1 MKLKIALI
9 GNPNCG
15 KTTMYNAI
23 TGSTQYVGNW
33 PGVTVEK
40 KEGLIKGHKDAM
52 LVDLPGIYSLSPY
65 SLEERITRDYLSDG
79 KPDAVINIVDSTNIE
94 RGLYL
99 TTQLLE
105 MDIPVLVA
113 LNMTDAADKAGISIN
128 EKVLSEKLG
137 CRTIKCSAS
146 DGTGL
151 GEVLSNAVDIAVKK
165 EKPEQKIRFRDEI
178 ETALQRI
185 SSIASQ
191 FSAEHPSRWVSVNL
205 FSRDA
210 VLKEH
215 LSINN
220 DSLLSIDKLIKACE
234 EKSDD
239 DSESIIAN
247 ERYLFID
254 RVLSKALT
262 DSNSSNV
269 SHSDR
274 IDSVVT
280 NRFLGLPIFF
290 LIMWG
295 VYYVS
300 IQTLGDMTIGWTETF
315 FGDWI
320 GGTLSGWLETA
331 HAAEWLR
338 GLVVDGIVGGVGA
351 VMGFVPQLM
360 ILFFF
365 ISFLEDCGYMARV
378 AFIMD
383 RLFRQFGLSGKSF
396 IPMLVG
402 TGCSVPG
409 IMACRTIENDVDRKL
424 TIILTPFIPCGA
436 KLPVFALFA
445 AAFFPEQSWVAPSMY
460 MIGIGMVIL
469 SGIVLKKTPLFAG
482 DPAPFVMELPAYRMP
497 RIKGVAIHMW
507 ERAKAFIIKAGTIIF
522 AAAGLIWFLQ
532 AFNWSLEM
540 VDAGESILASIGGV
554 IAPIFVPLGFGTWQS
569 SMAVVTGFLA
579 KEVVVATYGV
589 LFGLGEVA
597 EDNPGLIANISNMF
611 TPVSAYAFMVFTLL
625 ASPCFAALGAI
636 RSEMK
641 SWKWTFFAMAWQ
653 TGLAYLLALAIYQI
667 GSRIAA

>member
-15 KTTMYNAI
+15 KTTMYNEI

-40 KEGLIKGHKDAM
+40 KEGLVKGHSEAL

-65 SLEERITRDYLSDG
+65 SLEERITRNYLSDG

-113 LNMTDAADKAGISIN
+113 LNMTDAAEKAGIKID

-137 CRTIKCSAS
+137 CRAIKCSAS
-146 DGTGL
+146 DGTGVD
-151 GEVLSNAVDIAVKK
+151 EVLKNALEISTKK
-165 EKPEQKIRFRDEI
+165 ERPIQKIRFSDEV
-178 ETALQRI
+178 EGALKQI
-185 SSIASQ
+185 SSISSQ
-191 FSAEHPSRWVSVNL
+191 FVAEHPLRWVSVNL
-205 FSRDA
+205 FNRDA

-215 LSINN
+215 LAIDDKN
-220 DSLLSIDKLIKACE
+220 LLSIDKLITSCE
-234 EKSDD
+234 ELKDD

-247 ERYLFID
+247 ERYSFID
-254 RVLSKALT
+254 KVLSEALSGKSKG
-262 DSNSSNV
+262 DV
-269 SHSDR
+269 SQSDR
-274 IDSVVT
+274 IDAIVT
-280 NRFLGLPIFF
+280 NRLLGLPIFF

-300 IQTLGDMTIGWTETF
+300 IQSLGDMSIGWTETF

-320 GGTLSGWLETA
+320 GGTLSSWLEA
-331 HAAEWLR
+331 ANAAEWLQ
-338 GLVVDGIVGGVGA
+338 GLVVDGFVGGIGA
-351 VMGFVPQLM
+351 VMGFVPQIM

-378 AFIMD
+378 AFLMD

-396 IPMLVG
+396 IPMLIG

-409 IMACRTIENDVDRKL
+409 IMACRTIENEKDRRL
-424 TIILTPFIPCGA
+424 TMILTPFIPCSA
-436 KLPVFALFA
+436 KLPVFALFVA
-445 AAFFPEQSWVAPSMY
+445 TFFPDHSWVGPSMY
-460 MIGIGMVIL
+460 ILGIGAVII
-469 SGIVLKKTPLFAG
+469 SGIILKKMPFFAG
-482 DPAPFVMELPAYRMP
+482 EPAPFVMELPTYRMP
-497 RIKGVAIHMW
+497 RIKGVMIHMW
-507 ERAKAFIIKAGTIIF
+507 ERGKAFMIKAGTVIF
-522 AAAGLIWFLQ
+522 IAAGLIWFLQ

-540 VDAGESILASIGGV
+540 VEAGESILASMGRV
-554 IAPIFVPLGFGTWQS
+554 IAPIFAPLGFGTWQS

-597 EDNPGLIANISNMF
+597 EDNPDLINSITQLF
-611 TPVSAYAFMVFTLL
+611 TPVSAYSFMVFTLL
-625 ASPCFAALGAI
+625 ASPCFAALAAI
-636 RSEMK
+636 KSEMR

-653 TGLAYLLALAIYQI
+653 TGLAYIMAFVIYQI
-667 GSRIAA
+667 GSRIVA

>member
-1 MKLKIALI
+1 LDKILSSALDIAL
-9 GNPNCG
+9 
-15 KTTMYNAI
+15 
-23 TGSTQYVGNW
+23 
-33 PGVTVEK
+33 K
-40 KEGLIKGHKDAM
+40 KETPQAM
-52 LVDLPGIYSLSPY
+52 
-65 SLEERITRDYLSDG
+65 
-79 KPDAVINIVDSTNIE
+79 
-94 RGLYL
+94 
-99 TTQLLE
+99 
-105 MDIPVLVA
+105 
-113 LNMTDAADKAGISIN
+113 
-128 EKVLSEKLG
+128 
-137 CRTIKCSAS
+137 
-146 DGTGL
+146 
-151 GEVLSNAVDIAVKK
+151 
-165 EKPEQKIRFRDEI
+165 IRFADEI
-178 ETALQRI
+178 EETLREI

-191 FSAEHPSRWVSVNL
+191 FSAGHPSRWVSASL

-215 LSINN
+215 LSIDS

-234 EKSDD
+234 EKADD

-254 RVLSKALT
+254 RVLSKALIT
-262 DSNSSNV
+262 NSISHS

-274 IDSVVT
+274 IDSIVT

-300 IQTLGDMTIGWTETF
+300 IQTLGDMTIGWTEIF

-320 GGTLSGWLETA
+320 GGTLSGWLQA
-331 HAAEWLR
+331 ANAAEWLQA
-338 GLVVDGIVGGVGA
+338 LIVDGIVGGVGA

-409 IMACRTIENDVDRKL
+409 IMACRTIENDMDRKL

-436 KLPVFALFA
+436 KMPVFALFVA
-445 AAFFPEQSWVAPSMY
+445 TFFPDQAWVGPSMY
-460 MIGIGMVIL
+460 ILGISTVII
-469 SGIVLKKTPLFAG
+469 SGIILKQTPFFAG

-507 ERAKAFIIKAGTIIF
+507 ERAKAFMVKAGTVIF
-522 AAAGLIWFLQ
+522 IAAGLIWFLQ

-540 VDAGESILASIGGV
+540 VDAGESMLASMGRT

-597 EDNPGLIANISNMF
+597 EDNPNLIANISNMF

-636 RSEMK
+636 RSEMR

-653 TGLAYLLALAIYQI
+653 TGLAYLLAFAVYQI
-667 GSRIAA
+667 GSRIIAA